1 MTKTKYSQ
9 TIEKDKKNA
18 ILFTNRSVQYQA
30 ETLSGHGDPNMI
42 RRSRQAVF
50 RGDGFNQATKLNSN
64 YPKAHTRRAE
74 ACDGMYQWSE
84 SIDNASVTLSNRDL
98 LPHEVMMKEVFER
111 TSGEKT
117 SKILAFE
124 ASVRSTSTE
133 GAVTRPQS
141 GNADRE
147 FLGNVYTWKGLFR
160 DLCVAFVGRV

>member
-1 MTKTKYSQ
+1 
-9 TIEKDKKNA
+9 
-18 ILFTNRSVQYQA
+18 
-30 ETLSGHGDPNMI
+30 MI

-98 LPHEVMMKEVFER
+98 LPHEVMMKEVFEQ